1 MTRIDLDE
9 TDFMI
14 IKYILEDPK
23 ISHRAI
29 ARMINKSQPAVGA
42 RVKKYEKLGILQF
55 QSGINFKIAN
65 IFMAIVNLKAN
76 DADYIMKMAEYCPF
90 IVYAFKLS
98 GKYNICVLLASTKI
112 EKLYSI
118 VNFHFRTNPDVKK
131 ISMDIISDFAKDFIL
146 PIDLNVETLTPSL
159 QDGCGPSCDLCKS
172 EKIMRYEEPST
183 K

>member
-29 ARMINKSQPAVGA
+29 ARLINKSQPAIGA

-55 QSGINFKIAN
+55 QPGINFKVAN
-65 IFMAIVNLKAN
+65 IFMALVSLKAN
-76 DADYIMKMAEYCPF
+76 NASYIWEMGKYCPF
-90 IVYAFKLS
+90 IVNAFRLS

-112 EKLYSI
+112 EKLYNI

-131 ISMDIISDFAKDFIL
+131 ISMDIITDFARDFIL
-146 PIDLNVETLTPSL
+146 PIDLNVETITPSL
-159 QDGCGPSCDLCKS
+159 QDGCGDSCDLCQD

-183 K
+183 E